1 MMTHFLPE
9 IRKTPLGSHMSTA
22 GWSTIECTLV
32 KGFHAVKNE
41 LASVSINLRWSN
53 MTTIWKSKALK
64 NNTLEFLI
72 ITPDWNTVF
81 SGQTSQLSLFFAG
94 SPRWLVDVWNHQDI
108 RTAHPFLCG
117 QGVPMTRALLRRLE
131 GPSFVNACQELLNT
145 WGILDAT
152 WHNYCI
158 SIGGWKFFRFI
169 VAALV
174 TVSNISNLP
183 ESLSLWYNF
192 DISIHCMFIL
202 STVQSETFPDV
213 LWWGIVILEVVLT
226 KGNSLRMGPL
236 YH

>member
-1 MMTHFLPE
+1 MNAGLYWHGLSIKTWFTATSTRRGACLLWWHNFLPE

-32 KGFHAVKNE
+32 KDFHAFKNE

-64 NNTLEFLI
+64 KQHPWIFDYHPGLEHVL
-72 ITPDWNTVF
+72 F
-81 SGQTSQLSLFFAG
+81 SGQTSQVSLFFAG

-145 WGILDAT
+145 WGIFGCHMAQL
-152 WHNYCI
+152 
-158 SIGGWKFFRFI
+158 
-169 VAALV
+169 
-174 TVSNISNLP
+174 
-183 ESLSLWYNF
+183 
-192 DISIHCMFIL
+192 
-202 STVQSETFPDV
+202 
-213 LWWGIVILEVVLT
+213 
-226 KGNSLRMGPL
+226 
-236 YH
+236 